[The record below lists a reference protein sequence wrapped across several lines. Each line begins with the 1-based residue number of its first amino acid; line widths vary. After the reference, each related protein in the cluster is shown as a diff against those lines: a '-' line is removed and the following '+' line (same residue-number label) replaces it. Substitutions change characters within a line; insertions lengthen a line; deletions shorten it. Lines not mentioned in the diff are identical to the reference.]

1 MFVNFPPAFFTSEAT
16 VSLFLDILRAYGP
29 LVAWSPMPAFRQA
42 RAVMGRSSDTLQI
55 KQALDRQV
63 LPHDDEQRYADIE

>member
-16 VSLFLDILRAYGP
+16 VSLFLEVLRAYGP

-42 RAVMGRSSDTLQI
+42 RAVMERAPDTVRI
-55 KQALDRQV
+55 KQALDYKV
-63 LPHDDEQRYADIE
+63 LPHDDEKRYVDDE